1 MAFRIEK
8 PAINLRSKLTELDFN
23 TLPYQKVNPGGII
36 QQKYYYSDTT
46 GGSEDETTSTSFQ
59 STVYFR
65 AFFTP
70 REPDSMILIN
80 WMGRWRVRKFG
91 TTGMRLRT
99 IRQDSD
105 YTQSITLSD
114 GDPEWYVSANSSE
127 SQSTFPLGYW
137 YGHFNFVSYDDR
149 HTTRQYKYEMQ
160 HAATHSGGSSRVGEN
175 SAHGHINCIITEV
188 KQ

>member
-8 PAINLRSKLTELDFN
+8 PEINLRSKLTELDFI
-23 TLPYQKVNPGGII
+23 TLPFQKVNPGGII
-36 QQKYYYSDTT
+36 QQKYYYSETS
-46 GGSEDETTSTSFQ
+46 GGSESETSSTSFQ
-59 STVYFR
+59 SSIYFR

-80 WMGRWRVRKFG
+80 WIGRWRIRKFG
-91 TTGMRLRT
+91 TTGMSCRT

-105 YTQSITLSD
+105 DTEFISLQD
-114 GDPEWYVSANSSE
+114 GDAQWYIYANATESASSY
-127 SQSTFPLGYW
+127 PLGYW
-137 YGHFNFVSYDDR
+137 YGLFNFVSYDDR

-160 HAATHSGGSSRVGEN
+160 HRCEGSGGTTRVGEN
-175 SAHGHINCIITEV
+175 STHGHLNCIITEV

>member
-8 PAINLRSKLTELDFN
+8 PELNLRSKLTELDFN

-46 GGSEDETTSTSFQ
+46 GASEHETSSESFQ

-70 REPDSMILIN
+70 REPDSMILLN

-91 TTGMRLRT
+91 NSGSMLRT

-105 YTQSITLSD
+105 DTEFITLSD
-114 GDPEWYVSANSSE
+114 GDAEWYVSANSSE
-127 SQSTFPLGYW
+127 SQSTYPLGYW

-160 HAATHSGGSSRVGEN
+160 HRRTGGDGTSRVGEN
-175 SAHGHINCIITEV
+175 SAHGHLNCIITEV

>member
-36 QQKYYYSDTT
+36 QQKYFYSDTT
-46 GGSEDETTSTSFQ
+46 GGNEHETTSTSFQ

-80 WMGRWRVRKFG
+80 WMGRWRIRKFG
-91 TTGMRLRT
+91 TTGAILRT

-105 YTQSITLSD
+105 YSQSITLSD
-114 GDPEWYVSANSSE
+114 SDAEWAFSANSSE

-160 HAATHSGGSSRVGEN
+160 HRRTGSDGSSRVGEN
-175 SAHGHINCIITEV
+175 SAHGHLHCIITEV

>member
-8 PAINLRSKLTELDFN
+8 PEINLRSKLTELDFN

-36 QQKYYYSDTT
+36 QQKYFYSDTS
-46 GGSEDETTSTSFQ
+46 GASEHEVTTTNFTSTIH
-59 STVYFR
+59 FR

-91 TTGMRLRT
+91 ETGAILRT
-99 IRQDSD
+99 ARQDSD
-105 YTQSITLSD
+105 YSQSITLSD
-114 GDPEWYVSANSSE
+114 GDAEWSFSANSSE

-160 HAATHSGGSSRVGEN
+160 HGRTHSDGSSRVGEN